1 MNKRAGLKQCE
12 RCDKL
17 APKGDRFCGKCANAV
32 LKEMHGY
39 LGDPR
44 PPKVFSDE
52 RGRRRQISPI
62 VGAELTESD
71 E

>member
-1 MNKRAGLKQCE
+1 MFSKRGKKCE
-12 RCDKL
+12 RCDKI
-17 APKGDRFCGKCANAV
+17 APKGDRYCGKCNSDV
-32 LKEMHGY
+32 LKEMQGY

-52 RGRRRQISPI
+52 RGRRRQISPT
-62 VGAELTESD
+62 VGAELPETD

>member
-1 MNKRAGLKQCE
+1 MNKRAELKKCE
-12 RCDKL
+12 RCEYH
-17 APKGDRFCGKCANAV
+17 APKGDRYCGRCSSAV
-32 LKEMHGY
+32 QKEMQGY

-52 RGRRRQISPI
+52 RGRRRQISPTI
-62 VGAELTESD
+62 GAELPES